1 MSFLTALSGLNAAQ
15 TDIAATSNNIANV
28 GTLGYHRS
36 RAEFA
41 DIFANQP
48 YSRPDAQVGSGVE
61 TAQMTRD
68 FSQGTTQATGNVLDL
83 SLRGPGFFQVRTG
96 GEGSEYAYTRAGAFQ
111 MNKDGSVVNSA
122 GAMLMGFPVA
132 GDGSALSVNQTAP
145 ISIPQSKG
153 DPKATENIALSVSM
167 PLGANNG
174 MGSQG
179 AIPAADFDPTDSA
192 TYAFAT
198 DLPAYDASGN
208 AVDARAYFA
217 MSKAPDATD
226 GSVSYNVYLTVNGE
240 VSGGATPDM
249 GTMTFD
255 EDGALV
261 GGGSGMGF
269 TFGDGTV
276 NLNVGGSSVTS
287 GANFAVNS
295 ANHDGERSLGLSM
308 LEVTDDGVISATY
321 GGEIAVAVGRVAV
334 ANFVDVQ
341 ALAPKG
347 GATYLETRE
356 SGQPRLST
364 PGEAGYGDLQ
374 SGVIEQSNVEL
385 TEELV
390 HLITAQRN
398 YQASAK
404 ALETS
409 SSLAQTIIQMRG

>member
-28 GTLGYHRS
+28 GTLGFHRS
-36 RAEFA
+36 RAEFS

-96 GEGSEYAYTRAGAFQ
+96 GEGSDYAYTRAGAFQ
-111 MNKDGSVVNSA
+111 MNNDGSVVNSA

-132 GDGSALSVNQTAP
+132 TDGSALSTRQTAP
-145 ISIPQSKG
+145 IFIPQSQG
-153 DPKATENIALSVSM
+153 EPKASENITLSVSM
-167 PLGANNG
+167 PLGNNNG
-174 MGSQG
+174 MGMQG
-179 AIPAADFDPTDSA
+179 ALPAPDFDPANASS
-192 TYAFAT
+192 YAFST
-198 DLPAYDASGN
+198 DVPAFDADGN
-208 AVDARAYFA
+208 SVDARAYFA

-226 GSVSYNVYLTVNGE
+226 GSVGYDVYLSVNGE
-240 VSGGATPDM
+240 VSGGATPDV
-249 GTMTFD
+249 GTMTFN
-255 EDGALV
+255 EDGDLV
-261 GGGSGMGF
+261 SGASSMAF
-269 TFGDGTV
+269 AFGDGSV
-276 NLNVGGSSVTS
+276 NLNLGGSSVTS
-287 GANFAVNS
+287 DSNFAVNS
-295 ANHDGERSLGLSM
+295 TNHDGERSMGLSM
-308 LEVTDDGVISATY
+308 LEASDDGVISATY
-321 GGEIAVAVGRVAV
+321 GGEIAIAVGRVAV

-341 ALAPKG
+341 ALAPTG
-347 GATYLETRE
+347 GASYLETRE
-356 SGQPRLST
+356 SGAPRMST